1 MQGILQRCDESMSG
15 QLSVMDHQ
23 SVLGLQTRSLEQV
36 GEENCVRNRLEKSPN
51 YATVA
56 APKIVQVMNK

>member
-1 MQGILQRCDESMSG
+1 MSG

>member
-51 YATVA
+51 YTTAA